1 MSDIAFS
8 MTSDEKDV
16 VRGIRAIGTEQ
27 AKLREQISNLV
38 AVSKSAAET
47 DTKLSQQRLAALNAL
62 VEKQKT
68 LKAQADALNQQLKE
82 GKITA
87 EQYKTSFEG
96 IAKESDD
103 ARAELKKLQAQVKE
117 DSDDFKKAAVISGV
131 YEDKTKQVA
140 RAIAELNRMRDK
152 GALSAGAHAKAVAA
166 ENAKLTEGTKAGS
179 SFSTVLGETA
189 TKMAAA
195 AAGAMSLMAAV
206 NILKG
211 EYDALLERQGRSK
224 SATIS
229 LAAEQE
235 SLLMNLAGE
244 DAGEVGKKI
253 RNLSQKT
260 GVGEA
265 ELTRA
270 VNEALGARA
279 DRSLEDILSA
289 AEGATR
295 IRKFAPQEL
304 AGLTGATIDT
314 QKQTGL
320 GTNQAL
326 GFLMQLQSQ
335 ARTATLSSL
344 AKNFT
349 PALGSMMQ
357 LGTDRSTAGGL
368 LAAMSHGM
376 GDMTGEQSATA
387 GIRLVEQM
395 REFGKLN
402 GGLNVNQTLQKLQ
415 TNEAFRTQ
423 FMKPKTDGG
432 FGATFEVKALAPI
445 ESLLGG
451 GKQAQQFASA
461 RQVLQQDPLVA
472 FNAGIANRNGMS
484 ALALAESDMRLGNIT
499 NQVALGDESGAQSSI
514 VRDRLKEMRNALGNT
529 AIGSRFSGMLDEV
542 TTGGTQDLQT
552 AIGFLEGERKKIK
565 TEGMGRRG
573 APGGWQMAFGMSA
586 LTDQKLVQG
595 ETQSEKMTDE
605 LLKESIAQ
613 LKELVKLTAAN
624 ADKKHAGIVGGRR
637 AAQQEAGR

>member
-8 MTSDEKDV
+8 FSSDEKDV
-16 VRGIRAIGTEQ
+16 VRGIRSIGMEQ
-27 AKLREQISNLV
+27 GKLREQISNLV
-38 AVSKSAAET
+38 AVSKSAAEA

-62 VEKQKT
+62 VEKQKI
-68 LKAQADALNQQLKE
+68 LKAQADALNQQLKD

-87 EQYKTSFEG
+87 EQYKASFEG
-96 IAKESDD
+96 IAKETDA
-103 ARAELKKLQAQVKE
+103 ARAELQKLQAQVKE
-117 DSDDFKKAAVISGV
+117 DSEDFKKAAVISGV

-152 GALSAGAHAKAVAA
+152 GALSASAHAKAVAA
-166 ENAKLTEGTKAGS
+166 ENAKLTEGVKAGS

-195 AAGAMSLMAAV
+195 AAGAASLMAAV
-206 NILKG
+206 NLLKS
-211 EYDALLERQGRSK
+211 EYEALLEKQGRSK
-224 SATIS
+224 GATIS

-244 DAGEVGKKI
+244 DAGAVTGKI
-253 RNLSQKT
+253 RGLSRKT
-260 GVGEA
+260 GVNEA
-265 ELTRA
+265 DLTRA

-279 DRSLEDILSA
+279 DRSLEDILNA
-289 AEGATR
+289 AEGATK

-349 PALGSMMQ
+349 PAVGSMMQ
-357 LGTDRSTAGGL
+357 LGTDRSTAGGI

-376 GDMTGEQSATA
+376 GDMTGEQTATS

-395 REFGKLN
+395 REYGRLN

-415 TNEAFRTQ
+415 TDEAFRTQ
-423 FMKPKTDGG
+423 FMKPKTAGG

-451 GKQAQQFASA
+451 GKQAQQFAAA
-461 RQVLQQDPLVA
+461 RQVLQQDPLAA
-472 FNAGIANRNGMS
+472 FNAGIANRNGLS

-529 AIGSRFSGMLDEV
+529 AIGSRFSGMLDDV
-542 TTGGTQDLQT
+542 TTGGSQDLQT
-552 AIGFLEGERKKIK
+552 AIGFLENEKRKVSKGGIARANAGPNFGVVSNVNTEIPQSESDKK
-565 TEGMGRRG
+565 TE
-573 APGGWQMAFGMSA
+573 
-586 LTDQKLVQG
+586 
-595 ETQSEKMTDE
+595 E
-605 LLKESIAQ
+605 LLTQQIEQ
-613 LKELVKLTAAN
+613 LKELVKLMSNNNQQA